1 MVACCGGFFCKEMKD
16 RQMFDGTVNEK
27 EWYLKQLIKQLL
39 KGHVLLM
46 DSLSLSSELYCR

>member
-1 MVACCGGFFCKEMKD
+1 MVFFFCKEMKD

-46 DSLSLSSELYCR
+46 DGLSLSSELYCR